1 MRVCVFLP
9 NWVGDVVMAT
19 PALRA
24 LRTHVGA
31 GGVVVGLGTPY
42 VAEVLEGTSLLDDFR
57 IHRPEVARRP
67 SGLVAAARALR
78 RGRFDLAVLLPNSF
92 HTALVAW
99 LAGVGERIGYA
110 RNRRGPLLTTR
121 LAPLTANGAFVPTP
135 LVGEYLQ
142 LVYAI
147 GCGEESWRL
156 ELASTPRDEESADD
170 AWAALGLTPG
180 GRVIALNPGGAFGA
194 AKLWPEEY
202 WAVVA
207 RHVVGTL
214 DHGVLVLCGPEERE
228 RAAAIAR
235 LAGDR
240 RVVSLADLPVSIGL
254 TKACVRRSRMLV
266 TTDSGARHF
275 GAAFGVPVVALF
287 GPTHIAWSDTRYTN
301 EQRLQLALD
310 CGPCQQRVCPL
321 QHHRCMRELT
331 PESVIRTV
339 VDLLG
344 EA

>member
-24 LRTHVGA
+24 LRAHVGA
-31 GGVVVGLGTPY
+31 GGAVVGLGRPY
-42 VAEVLEGTSLLDDFR
+42 VAEVLEGSRLLDAFR
-57 IHRPEVARRP
+57 THRPEVARRP
-67 SGLVAAARALR
+67 SGLIAAAVALR

-121 LAPLTANGAFVPTP
+121 LAPFTANGTFVPTP
-135 LVGEYLQ
+135 IVGEYLQ
-142 LVYAI
+142 LVYAV
-147 GCGEESWRL
+147 GCGEEAWRL
-156 ELASTPRDEESADD
+156 ELASTPRDEEQADG
-170 AWAALGLTPG
+170 AWAALGLRPG

-194 AKLWPEEY
+194 AKLWPEEH
-202 WAVVA
+202 WAVLA
-207 RHVVGTL
+207 RRIAGEL
-214 DHGVLVLCGPEERE
+214 DHDVLVLCGPEERE
-228 RAAAIAR
+228 RAAAIVR

-240 RVVSLADLPVSIGL
+240 RVASLADRPVSIGL
-254 TKACVRRSRMLV
+254 TKACVRRSRLLV
-266 TTDSGARHF
+266 STDSGARHF

-287 GPTHIAWSDTRYTN
+287 GPTHIAWSDTRYAR
-301 EQRLQLALD
+301 ERKLQIPLD
-310 CGPCQQRVCPL
+310 CGPCQERVCPL
-321 QHHRCMRELT
+321 QHHRCMRELD
-331 PESVIRTV
+331 PESVFHTV

-344 EA
+344 ET